1 MKKNQKTIGIQV
13 TFILEIKL
21 QKYIFQHNMTIVQPV
36 MRPFEPLLG
45 WECGY
50 VFPNV
55 TAEKEGI
62 YGRKPEYK
70 TSNWYTN
77 DPHLGK

>member
-1 MKKNQKTIGIQV
+1 
-13 TFILEIKL
+13 
-21 QKYIFQHNMTIVQPV
+21 MTIVQPV

-50 VFPNV
+50 VCHNV
-55 TAEKEGI
+55 RAEEEGI

-77 DPHLGK
+77 DPHLGKQAAKRTFLIKISLLFGRLMPIF

>member
-1 MKKNQKTIGIQV
+1 
-13 TFILEIKL
+13 
-21 QKYIFQHNMTIVQPV
+21 MTIAQPV

-55 TAEKEGI
+55 RAEKEGI

>member
-1 MKKNQKTIGIQV
+1 
-13 TFILEIKL
+13 
-21 QKYIFQHNMTIVQPV
+21 MTIVQPV

-55 TAEKEGI
+55 RAEKEGI

-70 TSNWYTN
+70 TSCKKNIFNQNITTLWATYAYILN
-77 DPHLGK
+77 PC